1 MPRPLDR
8 DLRALLYSEK
18 EAQRRVSIQLW
29 LRYLLPLVAVL
40 ALVAGITAWAAMANA
55 AGFSGLAGAAT
66 MYLAITGIIVGWFVL
81 VAGVYAASWTH
92 DASAVF
98 LGWTTR
104 ARGISA
110 ILFYRARSISDSAAH
125 AIIRLGEY
133 LAMIEAGR
141 RGMAETVDAI
151 WGSLKR
157 KRHGG

>member
-8 DLRALLYSEK
+8 DLRVLLYSEK
-18 EAQRRVSIQLW
+18 EAQRRVSFQLW
-29 LRYLLPLVAVL
+29 LRYLLPLIAVL
-40 ALVAGITAWAAMANA
+40 AVVGGVTALAATANA

-81 VAGVYAASWTH
+81 VAGVYATGWIHEAS
-92 DASAVF
+92 VVI

-110 ILFYRARSISDSAAH
+110 IVFYRARSLSDSASH

-133 LAMIEAGR
+133 LAMIEAGY
-141 RGMAETVDAI
+141 RGMAETGYSI
-151 WGSLKR
+151 WNSLTR
-157 KRHGG
+157 KRHG